1 MIMKTARKKILV
13 VENDPDI
20 QDITRLVLEKV
31 GHHEVI
37 TSCFGVWYQKL
48 NETRPDLILLDY
60 GLRKDATELVCTRLK
75 QRKQT
80 KHLPLMLF
88 STRLDV
94 GDISRILG
102 ADDYITKPFNVES
115 LLEKVERLTSRKQLV

>member
-102 ADDYITKPFNVES
+102 ADDYITKPFNLES